1 MNFTLMNNDQEI
13 GIIGFDI
20 DGKLLTKEVTK
31 DDKTYLISQTGTTI
45 TVTEKT
51 QNTPVVTT
59 QSDIVL

>member
-51 QNTPVVTT
+51 QSTPVVTT